1 MAKLKINI
9 SRRIVL
15 IAAILLVLAG
25 YVSYQIFFAPKPITS
40 WDYGGR
46 VLHFRADLREAD
58 KVPVYP
64 GEMQVY
70 LDTMHPLAKNVTIVY
85 KDTGDDEYY
94 SVEAFEITYKMKI
107 AYMNLVGTDIEG
119 KTSKVPTFNAEAVD
133 QYANLPGKIQNPI
146 IALVHPV
153 YANETAVRNEGHV
166 TYISGETFEQLDL
179 ATVKFLM
186 IVLGIDIEQIGVGQ
200 SGSSGACEP
209 SA

>member
-9 SRRIVL
+9 SRRIML
-15 IAAILLVLAG
+15 IAAVLLVLAG
-25 YVSYQIFFAPKPITS
+25 YVSYQIFFAPKPIMS
-40 WDYGGR
+40 WDYNGR

-58 KVPVYP
+58 RVPVYP

-85 KDTGDDEYY
+85 KDTGNDEYY

-186 IVLGIDIEQIGVGQ
+186 IVLGIEL
-200 SGSSGACEP
+200 E
-209 SA
+209 